1 MELYEKYKTL
11 FGCYHLNTDLR
22 IAHFMGQ
29 AEAESGLKSV
39 RESCY
44 YKTVEHLRKTFYSP
58 FKGKSDSFISQYLR
72 NTEKCANYVYSNR
85 EGNGNEASGDGF
97 RFRGGGIFQNTF
109 RNGYLKLS
117 KDTRIDFIGNPDL
130 ITVEA
135 NAVIA
140 ALEYWKNNN
149 LNKYA
154 DLDDLDAISDIIN
167 RGHRTEKVGDANGYE
182 HRKSSVDQW
191 KKILKK

>member
-1 MELYEKYKTL
+1 MDS
-11 FGCYHLNTDLR
+11 DL
-22 IAHFMGQ
+22 
-29 AEAESGLKSV
+29 E
-39 RESCY
+39 
-44 YKTVEHLRKTFYSP
+44 
-58 FKGKSDSFISQYLR
+58 
-72 NTEKCANYVYSNR
+72 
-85 EGNGNEASGDGF
+85 
-97 RFRGGGIFQNTF
+97 GGIFQNTF
-109 RNGYLKLS
+109 RNSYLKLS

-167 RGHRTEKVGDANGYE
+167 RGHRTEK
-182 HRKSSVDQW
+182 
-191 KKILKK
+191 

>member
-1 MELYEKYKTL
+1 VKE
-11 FGCYHLNTDLR
+11 
-22 IAHFMGQ
+22 
-29 AEAESGLKSV
+29 
-39 RESCY
+39 
-44 YKTVEHLRKTFYSP
+44 
-58 FKGKSDSFISQYLR
+58 
-72 NTEKCANYVYSNR
+72 TEN
-85 EGNGNEASGDGF
+85 SGDG
-97 RFRGGGIFQNTF
+97 FRGGGIFQNTF
-109 RNGYLKLS
+109 RNSYLKLS

-167 RGHRTEKVGDANGYE
+167 GTSY
-182 HRKSSVDQW
+182 
-191 KKILKK
+191 